1 MKSPTLVLSLACA
14 LSACQAPQSAQQR
27 QAETLRAMA
36 FSRELLQAPSC
47 AGPARHASAPGGYS
61 KDAAGYRPEVTAVG
75 RSAGPIPQRSG
86 AVLVPY
92 HLAAQPD
99 PQNPRLY
106 HAAHTVWRLEHDAAW
121 QTSGYRELPSAPL
134 ERPASTPGN
143 SRPGDGDELN
153 RLKARMAEI
162 ENAQRVNAGDV
173 RHNEGA
179 LATELQ
185 ALQVKVQRLEA
196 IQGVPGPSPLEPTPQ
211 NQ

>member
-1 MKSPTLVLSLACA
+1 MKPPTLVLSLACA
-14 LSACQAPQSAQQR
+14 LSACQSPQSAQQR

-36 FSRELLQAPSC
+36 YSRELLQAPSC
-47 AGPARHASAPGGYS
+47 SGHTGAAAAPSGYS
-61 KDAAGYRPEVTAVG
+61 KDAAGYRPEVTA
-75 RSAGPIPQRSG
+75 AGPVPQRSG

-99 PQNPRLY
+99 LQNPRLY

-121 QTSGYRELPSAPL
+121 QTPGYRELPSAPL
-134 ERPASTPGN
+134 EHRATAPASP
-143 SRPGDGDELN
+143 DELN

-162 ENAQRVNAGDV
+162 ENAQRANAGTV
-173 RHNEGA
+173 THNEGA
-179 LATELQ
+179 LATEL
-185 ALQVKVQRLEA
+185 AAIKARLQRVEA

>member
-1 MKSPTLVLSLACA
+1 MKPPTLVLSLACA
-14 LSACQAPQSAQQR
+14 LSACQSPQSAQQR

-36 FSRELLQAPSC
+36 YSRELLQAPSC
-47 AGPARHASAPGGYS
+47 SGHTGAAAAPSGYS
-61 KDAAGYRPEVTAVG
+61 QDAAGYRPEVTAAG
-75 RSAGPIPQRSG
+75 RVAGPVPQRSG

-121 QTSGYRELPSAPL
+121 QTPGYRELPSAPL
-134 ERPASTPGN
+134 EHRATAPASP
-143 SRPGDGDELN
+143 DELN

-162 ENAQRVNAGDV
+162 ENAQRANAGTV
-173 RHNEGA
+173 SRNEGA

-185 ALQVKVQRLEA
+185 ALKVKVQRLEA
-196 IQGVPGPSPLEPTPQ
+196 MQGVPGPSPLEPTPQ

>member
-1 MKSPTLVLSLACA
+1 MKPPTLVLCLACA
-14 LSACQAPQSAQQR
+14 LSACQSPPTAQQR

-36 FSRELLQAPSC
+36 YSRELLQAPPCSGH
-47 AGPARHASAPGGYS
+47 AGSAAAPSGYS
-61 KDAAGYRPEVTAVG
+61 KDAAGYRPEVLS
-75 RSAGPIPQRSG
+75 RSAAGSVPQRSG

-121 QTSGYRELPSAPL
+121 QTPGYRELPSAPL
-134 ERPASTPGN
+134 ERRASAP
-143 SRPGDGDELN
+143 SSPDELN

-162 ENAQRVNAGDV
+162 ENAQRANAGTV
-173 RHNEGA
+173 NRNEGA

-185 ALQVKVQRLEA
+185 ALKVKVERLEA
-196 IQGVPGPSPLEPTPQ
+196 MQGVPGPSPLDLSVPQ